1 LVKFGFELP
10 QFCLPLGRNL
20 IGGPEGIPKVFMMWG
35 DRINSVMVPDKEV
48 LWWWRDGFGCDGF
61 GCTKTEADCFFNLEL
76 APRAQRVL
84 ISNLKKL
91 VQRGI

>member
-1 LVKFGFELP
+1 MVEFGFELP

-20 IGGPEGIPKVFMMWG
+20 VGGPEGIPELFMLWG
-35 DRINSVMVPDKEV
+35 DRVNSVTVPGKEV
-48 LWWWRDGFGCDGF
+48 LWWWRDCF

-76 APRAQRVL
+76 VPRAQRVP
-84 ISNLKKL
+84 ISNLKKS